1 MGGNWITRGR
11 GMLPRREAK
20 RLSSLSL
27 GLGLALGLDV
37 TFLTQMLPTYAMQSA
52 FSRLVNAP
60 AEPMRSI
67 STQPQVFH
75 YSLRKQTI
83 LAALYGD

>member
-1 MGGNWITRGR
+1 MEGNWITGGR

-20 RLSSLSL
+20 RLSSLS
-27 GLGLALGLDV
+27 LGLALGLDV